1 MNISKYIGKQL
12 IFVEAGKM
20 CLATLIQAEYG
31 TDGFSAVFSAS
42 KSPSLSCNLHRIRY
56 ADEDAVS
63 SWSESAVF
71 GEHWEVLVTTSE
83 FDYEQDYWQASFLWG
98 GGFRI
103 FLDQTFVERFI
114 SHDVSWL
121 EEFFNQDDESEE

>member
-1 MNISKYIGKQL
+1 
-12 IFVEAGKM
+12 M

-31 TDGFSAVFSAS
+31 TDSFSAVFSAS
-42 KSPSLSCNLHRIRY
+42 KSPSLSCNLQRIRY

-63 SWSESAVF
+63 SWSESAIF
-71 GEHWEVLVTTSE
+71 GEHWEVLVKTSE

-103 FLDQTFVERFI
+103 FLAQKFVERFI